1 MFEFDWQL
9 DLKAVGV
16 GRSECPISQ
25 RRVSGVLRTH
35 GLRKEDEH
43 PACTPQGH
51 GTFYLYLYLITT
63 HTVYNTIQDAILT
76 CARKPTLIY
85 RTEPATK
92 NVKTEKLK
100 VENRYAQK

>member
-16 GRSECPISQ
+16 GRSDCPISQ

-43 PACTPQGH
+43 PACTTHGH

-76 CARKPTLIY
+76 CARKPT
-85 RTEPATK
+85 
-92 NVKTEKLK
+92 
-100 VENRYAQK
+100 